1 MSDRKLLVYG
11 FGGHARSVADVA
23 LCSGYTHLAFV
34 DAQARPHETFSGH
47 PVVPT
52 FGDLQGDWSEA
63 IAASGDGS
71 KRQMQVDELLQRGF
85 QVVTVLSPRSTIAF
99 NAEVAIGSFVGHHAH
114 IGPGA
119 RVGRGA
125 IINTAA
131 VVEHDTQVGDFTH
144 VSVNATLAGS
154 SKIGTVSMLG
164 AGSTVID
171 GIIIGDHT
179 TVGAGSVV
187 IRSIANPGIYV
198 GAPCKLLRK
207 QP

>member
-23 LCSGYTHLAFV
+23 LCCGYTHLVFV
-34 DAQARPHETFSGH
+34 DAQARPHEAFIGH

-52 FGDLQGDWSEA
+52 FEHLQGGWSEA

-71 KRQMQVDELLQRGF
+71 KRQSQLDELTQLGF
-85 QVVTVLSPRSTIAF
+85 QVVSVLSPRSTIAC
-99 NAEVAIGSFVGHHAH
+99 NAEVAMGSFVGHHAH
-114 IGPGA
+114 IGPSA
-119 RVGRGA
+119 RVGRGV

-131 VVEHDTQVGDFTH
+131 VVEHDTYVGDYAH

-154 SKIGTVSMLG
+154 SGMGNFSMLG
-164 AGSTVID
+164 AGATVID
-171 GIIIGDHT
+171 GITIGDHI

-187 IRSIANPGIYV
+187 IQSIVTPGVYAGV
-198 GAPCKLLRK
+198 PCQSIRK